1 MCAYFYGS
9 GAKIPGFLD
18 YMGGSAA
25 AAPTASTPKT
35 AASYKAA
42 GAAPAT
48 APNTA
53 VTMGTANAAAA
64 PGNDCASQ
72 YQQCLDN
79 CPPAEYRD
87 PTNNPCPQRCQE
99 LLNSCLGGGGGGG
112 GGDTTPTEGC
122 PPEAKNNG
130 GGYAGCGCG
139 TKFPMPASGSCP
151 PGYVVVRNA
160 DGTIE
165 NSTVNGV
172 SGPICACLKWCE
184 SIGRSGTDC
193 SVAAGT
199 GTGAGTLGEFQWPS
213 EITDLYKSLVGRGQ
227 GLVDNPGYT
236 DAAMSAMFG
245 PEFEKVRNLEHAT
258 RESTMGVLGRQGQLG
273 TGAGNKAMI
282 QTGWNTE
289 RGISDLMRN
298 LFVANEAQKRADYTQ
313 GQGILGTG
321 MDYSRFLEAINA
333 ARRGEGSDALLAMLQ
348 LYMANLPGWN
358 R

>member
-1 MCAYFYGS
+1 M
-9 GAKIPGFLD
+9 
-18 YMGGSAA
+18 
-25 AAPTASTPKT
+25 
-35 AASYKAA
+35 
-42 GAAPAT
+42 
-48 APNTA
+48 
-53 VTMGTANAAAA
+53 
-64 PGNDCASQ
+64 
-72 YQQCLDN
+72 
-79 CPPAEYRD
+79 
-87 PTNNPCPQRCQE
+87 
-99 LLNSCLGGGGGGG
+99 
-112 GGDTTPTEGC
+112 
-122 PPEAKNNG
+122 PPEASNNG

-139 TKFPMPASGSCP
+139 TKFPMPASGACP

-199 GTGAGTLGEFQWPS
+199 GAGTGALGEFQWPD
-213 EITDLYKSLVGRGQ
+213 EITNLYKSLMGRGQ
-227 GLVDNPGYT
+227 GLVDDPGYT
-236 DAAMSAMFG
+236 DAVMSAMFG

-298 LFVANEAQKRADYTQ
+298 LFVANESQKRADYTQ

-348 LYMANLPGWN
+348 LYMANLGTWN